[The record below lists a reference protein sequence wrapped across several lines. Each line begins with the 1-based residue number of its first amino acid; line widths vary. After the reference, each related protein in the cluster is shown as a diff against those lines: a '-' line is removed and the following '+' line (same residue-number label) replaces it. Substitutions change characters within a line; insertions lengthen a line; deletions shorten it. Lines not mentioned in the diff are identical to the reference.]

1 MSISVPQSL
10 LSVLQASFDLEAKRV
25 AKDVSKLLKIPEKE
39 ILQLVKQMP
48 KIQLKVHNDDDTP
61 CVCPIFLVKDTLL
74 ERCRLPCILGTGKCI
89 HHQSEKEPPCIPEP
103 IQKLT
108 RLSLPATEGSKHES
122 YWCDEETKHVYNSKC
137 KYVGYLNEDNELE
150 LYEMGNE

>member
-25 AKDVSKLLKIPEKE
+25 AKDVSKLLKVPEKD

-48 KIQLKVHNDDDTP
+48 KIQLKVHNDNDIS
-61 CVCPIFLVKDTLL
+61 CECPVFLIRNTLL
-74 ERCRLPCILGTGKCI
+74 ERCRIPCILGTGKCI
-89 HHQSEKEPPCIPEP
+89 HHQTEKEPPSIPET

-108 RLSLPATEGSKHES
+108 RLSLPATEGSKSES
-122 YWCDEETKHVYNSKC
+122 YWCDEETKMVYTSNCKC
-137 KYVGYLNEDNELE
+137 VGYLNEDDDLE
-150 LYEMGNE
+150 LYEIENE